1 VDAPRLYSL
10 LCFEACSEELARV
23 LDDARC
29 SFFDTEGRFQLA
41 RPEVI
46 SGQRDEVGSFARAVL
61 EHPGAGGSSTTIDL
75 TAGRVPGSSAELA
88 NPISLLHWLIAQR
101 AAVDFHPT
109 VNAYIGSSDPDDILP
124 FLPFHPAPGQGG
136 EGDSSVV
143 VVRVP
148 GFAHGGAPGGAQ
160 ALRVGRTDLLLP
172 S

>member
-1 VDAPRLYSL
+1 MDAPRLYSL

-23 LDDARC
+23 LADARC
-29 SFFDTEGRFQLA
+29 SFFDADGRFQLA

-46 SGQRDEVGSFARAVL
+46 SGQRAEIGSFARAVL
-61 EHPGAGGSSTTIDL
+61 EHPGVGSSSTTIDL
-75 TAGRVPGSSAELA
+75 TAGRVPGSNAELA
-88 NPISLLHWLIAQR
+88 NPISVLHWLIAQR

-124 FLPFHPAPGQGG
+124 FLPFHPAPGKGG
-136 EGDSSVV
+136 DGDSSLV

-148 GFAHGGAPGGAQ
+148 GFAHGGAPGRAQ
-160 ALRVGRTDLLLP
+160 ALRVGTTDFLLP